1 MASCLSPDRL
11 STRLFLASLVLMTI
25 VFAGCGGG
33 SAGGG
38 TGGTPTPTPTPTPS
52 PTPVPGTAG
61 LLLTVG
67 SATVPTG
74 GIFQYQLL
82 LTEPKPIGES
92 STRPTL
98 STGPRGPV
106 RGVAVN
112 DASGKAIGIAVIN
125 DNTGDIT
132 VRIQSPDS
140 SLGTDVDYPLLVLTM
155 PVTSTNKGA
164 SFPMGMD
171 PSSAFFNGGTAYN
184 IQENVPGTLTIGGTV
199 SITDVIPGGGTIK
212 PGDTVKILG
221 IGFDANTKIQMNNAN
236 INQTFVSSTE
246 IDVSITSLCAPEINP
261 CSPVPSMQLDGDRIR
276 ATNTSTNDVSEYFS
290 YAHTDDVPGSSNN
303 QLVTLVHPMFSQQS
317 FTVGSF
323 GYSASATQFTGIAL
337 QNIETSDATVKIEL
351 LDGSGNS
358 VATAPLVLLP
368 ARTKMV
374 RAISDFFSS
383 VPAGTTQ
390 VRATVTTGPAIKML
404 GMLGDSSAGTVA
416 PVAVT
421 GQ

>member
-1 MASCLSPDRL
+1 MVSGLSPDRI
-11 STRLFLASLVLMTI
+11 STRLFVASFVLMAI
-25 VFAGCGGG
+25 ICVGCGGG

-38 TGGTPTPTPTPTPS
+38 TGGTPTPTPSPTPTPA
-52 PTPVPGTAG
+52 PGAPG
-61 LLLTVG
+61 LLMKVG

-82 LTEPKPIGES
+82 LTEPKPIGNS
-92 STRPTL
+92 STRPTVP
-98 STGPRGPV
+98 TGPRGPV

-125 DNTGDIT
+125 GADMTIS
-132 VRIQSPDS
+132 IQSPDS

-155 PVTSTNKGA
+155 PVTSTTKNA
-164 SFPMGMD
+164 TFPMGMD
-171 PSSAFFNGGTAYN
+171 PSSTFFNGGTAYN

-212 PGDTVKILG
+212 SGDTLKILG
-221 IGFDANTKIQMNNAN
+221 IGFDANTKIQINNAN
-236 INQTFVSSTE
+236 INQTFVSPTE
-246 IDVSITSLCAPEINP
+246 IDVSITTLCAPEIDP
-261 CSPVPSMQLDGDRIR
+261 CSPVPTMQLDGDRVR
-276 ATNTSTNDVSEYFS
+276 ATNTNTNDVSEYFS
-290 YAHTDDVPGSSNN
+290 YEHTDDAGSSNN
-303 QLVTLVHPMFSQQS
+303 PLVTLVHPMFSQQL

-323 GYSASATQFTGIAL
+323 AYSASATQFTGIAL
-337 QNIETSDATVKIEL
+337 QNTATTDATVKIEL
-351 LDGSGNS
+351 LDASGNS
-358 VATAPLVLLP
+358 LATAPLVLLP
-368 ARTKMV
+368 ARRKMV
-374 RAISDFFSS
+374 RAISDLFAS

-390 VRATVTTGPAIKML
+390 VRATVTTGPSLRML

>member
-1 MASCLSPDRL
+1 MVSGLSPDRI
-11 STRLFLASLVLMTI
+11 STRLFVASFVLMAI
-25 VFAGCGGG
+25 ICVGCGGG

-38 TGGTPTPTPTPTPS
+38 TGGTPTPTPSPT
-52 PTPVPGTAG
+52 PTPVPGAPG
-61 LLLTVG
+61 LLMKVG

-82 LTEPKPIGES
+82 LTEPKPIGNS
-92 STRPTL
+92 STRPTVP
-98 STGPRGPV
+98 TGPRGPV

-125 DNTGDIT
+125 GADMTIS
-132 VRIQSPDS
+132 IQSPDS

-155 PVTSTNKGA
+155 PVTSTTKNA
-164 SFPMGMD
+164 TFPMGMD
-171 PSSAFFNGGTAYN
+171 PSSTFFNGGTAYN

-212 PGDTVKILG
+212 SGDTLKILG
-221 IGFDANTKIQMNNAN
+221 IGFDANTKIQINNAN
-236 INQTFVSSTE
+236 INQTFVSPTE
-246 IDVSITSLCAPEINP
+246 IDVSITTLCAPEIDP
-261 CSPVPSMQLDGDRIR
+261 CSPVPTMQLDGDRVR
-276 ATNTSTNDVSEYFS
+276 ATNTNTNDVSEYFS
-290 YAHTDDVPGSSNN
+290 YEHTDDAGSSNN
-303 QLVTLVHPMFSQQS
+303 PLVTLVHPMFSQQL

-323 GYSASATQFTGIAL
+323 AYSASATQFTGIAL
-337 QNIETSDATVKIEL
+337 QNTATTDATVKIEL
-351 LDGSGNS
+351 LDASGNS
-358 VATAPLVLLP
+358 LATAPLVLLP
-368 ARTKMV
+368 ARRKMV
-374 RAISDFFSS
+374 RAISDLFAS

-390 VRATVTTGPAIKML
+390 VRATVTTGPSLRML